1 MVTTPVDL
9 FSLPALGALCALGS
23 GLTWAVTSLLIRT
36 VSPPLSSVTASAI
49 RALLG
54 GGLLLGW
61 VLLTGGVGRL
71 TSMGE
76 SNFLMLVISIVLAIA
91 IGDVLFF
98 ESLRFLGLARA
109 MTVSMIY
116 PLMSAVMA
124 AILLGEP
131 LTARLGVGS
140 LVTLLGLALIVRAR
154 SGAPPREE
162 RFALGLAAAIAAAL
176 AWAGSLLVLKP
187 AMGTL
192 DPVTAQAVR
201 LPLAGVVLLAT
212 PWGWE
217 APRHVRAADRATL
230 WRVVLLGLLTAASSV
245 LFVTGIK
252 WTEVAV
258 AAVLSSTA
266 PLFALPLGL
275 IFLRERVTGVAVAG
289 TVITLAGLAILQL

>member
-9 FSLPALGALCALGS
+9 LSLPALGALCALGS
-23 GLTWAVTSLLIRT
+23 GLTWAVTSLLVRT

-49 RALLG
+49 RAILG
-54 GGLLLGW
+54 GGVLLLW
-61 VLLTGGVGRL
+61 VLLTGGIGRL
-71 TSMGE
+71 ASMGE
-76 SNFLMLVISIVLAIA
+76 TNFLLLVVSIVLAIA

-98 ESLRFLGLARA
+98 ESLRFIGLARA
-109 MTVSMIY
+109 MTVSMVY

-124 AILLGEP
+124 AIFLGEP
-131 LTARLGVGS
+131 LTARMGVGS

-187 AMGTL
+187 ALGAL

-275 IFLRERVTGVAVAG
+275 IFLGERVTGVAVAG